1 MNVSIKDSVSIL
13 QLLDRSISMITPIIK
28 WKFKDDKLGLN
39 QIKLRRFMTQH
50 TPLT

>member
-1 MNVSIKDSVSIL
+1 MNVSIKDSASIL

-39 QIKLRRFMTQH
+39 QIKEFEIANKNRKGI
-50 TPLT
+50 